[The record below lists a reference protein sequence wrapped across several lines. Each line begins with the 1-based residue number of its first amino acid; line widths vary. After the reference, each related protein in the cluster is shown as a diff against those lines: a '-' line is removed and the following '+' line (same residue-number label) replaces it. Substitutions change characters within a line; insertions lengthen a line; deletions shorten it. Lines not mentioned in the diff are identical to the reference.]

1 MEVLFVGV
9 GLALVVAALAAKD
22 VSLGGSS
29 IPAFTSVPSRLVA
42 SVLGAL
48 LVVVGLIMA
57 DIIDPGPPGPSP
69 APSQAG
75 ASMSVSPSASADPS
89 SDGSPVASD
98 SPGPIPPTDAPV
110 TPEPPAPPSDGPT
123 PAASIVA
130 GPWRGMPAPF
140 NSGIDAAL
148 TRDGPRMYLF
158 KDSQYVRFTDLT
170 SGKEAGPTVTS
181 GNFKGMTASFSAG
194 IDAATEGP
202 VGQIYFFKGDQY
214 IRFSDLT
221 VGADSN
227 PIQISGNWRGMP
239 AAFNAGIDAAL
250 MDQAGRIYFFKG
262 VEYVRFTTISDGM
275 DTGYPKTIASRW
287 AGMPE
292 SFDAGVDAAM
302 ATEDGAVY
310 FFRGDQYVRF
320 SAGQGTVDSGYPM
333 KIGG

>member
-22 VSLGGSS
+22 VSLAGSS
-29 IPAFTSVPSRLVA
+29 IPGFTSLPSRIVA

-57 DIIDPGPPGPSP
+57 EIVDPGPPAPSP
-69 APSQAG
+69 ASSQAG
-75 ASMSVSPSASADPS
+75 ASMSLAPSASADPS
-89 SDGSPVASD
+89 SDVSPDASGSP
-98 SPGPIPPTDAPV
+98 SPPPPTDAPV
-110 TPEPPAPPSDGPT
+110 TPEPPAPPSDDPT
-123 PAASIVA
+123 PAPSVAA
-130 GPWRGMPAPF
+130 GPWRGMPASF
-140 NSGIDAAL
+140 NTGIDAAL
-148 TRDGPRMYLF
+148 TRDGPRIYLF

-181 GNFKGMTASFSAG
+181 GNFKRMTASFSSG
-194 IDAATEGP
+194 LDAATEGP
-202 VGQIYFFKGDQY
+202 AGQIYFFKGDQY

-221 VGADSN
+221 VGADSD

-239 AAFNAGIDAAL
+239 AAFNTGIDAAL
-250 MDQAGRIYFFKG
+250 VDQAGRIYLFKG
-262 VEYVRFTTISDGM
+262 GEYVRFTTISDGM
-275 DTGYPKTIASRW
+275 DTGYPQAIASRW

-302 ATEDGAVY
+302 TTEDGAVY
-310 FFRGDQYVRF
+310 LFKGDEYVRF